1 MSQYVEDGFKI
12 VNVDNGKLEK
22 LRRDSNNLDTGALK
36 ILESLDLFCEDL
48 ADSCEYSTQVSYQ
61 KLFDSL
67 RTVIKSAYENEKI
80 RNAVMTGVIQ
90 DTPKT
95 EIKKQTVTVAEKR
108 YGVREKELNES
119 EVRDFSCNHTL
130 SESAEHFG
138 VTKEQIKNYVLW
150 HNIEYVND
158 KAGRKGSLDKDKV
171 LKVSSELTIRELAA
185 LFNVKVGTM
194 SKFCERNHIPH
205 KRRTNNV

>member
-1 MSQYVEDGFKI
+1 MSQCVEDGFKI

-48 ADSCEYSTQVSYQ
+48 ADSCEYASQISYQ

-67 RTVIKSAYENEKI
+67 RTVIRSAYENEKI

-90 DTPKT
+90 DTPKS
-95 EIKKQTVTVAEKR
+95 EIKKQTVNITEKTCGAR
-108 YGVREKELNES
+108 DKELNES
-119 EVRDFSCNHTL
+119 EVREFSCSHTL
-130 SESAEHFG
+130 AESAAHFG
-138 VTKEQIKNYVLW
+138 ITKEQMKNYVNW
-150 HNIEYVND
+150 HGIKYVND
-158 KAGRKGSLDKDKV
+158 KSGRKNSLDKEKV
-171 LKVSSELTIRELAA
+171 LKVSNELTIKELAA

-194 SKFCERNHIPH
+194 AKFCDRNNIPH
-205 KRRTNNV
+205 KRRNTNV

>member
-1 MSQYVEDGFKI
+1 MSQCVEDGFKI

-48 ADSCEYSTQVSYQ
+48 ADSCEYGSQTSYQ

-67 RTVIKSAYENEKI
+67 RTVIKCACENEKI
-80 RNAVMTGVIQ
+80 RNAVMTGIIQ
-90 DTPKT
+90 DTPDT
-95 EIKKQTVTVAEKR
+95 EIKKQPTKVTEKTN
-108 YGVREKELNES
+108 GVRQKELNES
-119 EVRDFSCNHTL
+119 EVREFSCTHTL

-150 HNIEYVND
+150 HNIEYIND
-158 KAGRKGSLDKDKV
+158 KSGRKGSLDKEKV
-171 LKVSSELTIRELAA
+171 LKVASEMTIKELAA

-194 SKFCERNHIPH
+194 AKFCDRNNIPH
-205 KRRTNNV
+205 KRRNTNV